1 MCWNASVSLNTYI
14 FGLFASL
21 FSYYNGF
28 GNILSVIF
36 YQSFIIMQL
45 IEYFI
50 WTKAFSNKL
59 LSQIGFF
66 VIMCQPIFNIIKIEQ
81 LPQVIPYI
89 LAAYIIF
96 IVILYTFIVPFNTI
110 DFSMVPSKNGHL
122 SWKWLDLNI
131 YIIFIWYA
139 FLSIR
144 WIIDRM
150 YLVLT
155 IITALLII
163 TLVLYKD
170 TNTFG
175 SMWCWTANI
184 ISFYLIFEV
193 FYKNIC
199 V

>member
-1 MCWNASVSLNTYI
+1 MKNMTKINKISL
-14 FGLFASL
+14 A
-21 FSYYNGF
+21 
-28 GNILSVIF
+28 ILIAIGV
-36 YQSFIIMQL
+36 Q
-45 IEYFI
+45 YFI
-50 WTKAFSNKL
+50 VGAF
-59 LSQIGFF
+59 
-66 VIMCQPIFNIIKIEQ
+66 
-81 LPQVIPYI
+81 
-89 LAAYIIF
+89 
-96 IVILYTFIVPFNTI
+96 TFNTI

-184 ISFYLIFEV
+184 MSFYLIFAV